1 MKECTSKENKIS
13 GVIFKYLDNKNFVF
27 KETAENY
34 YRNFLPGPVA
44 VVSKSRNKVAPGIE
58 AANQTLGI
66 RIPNY
71 LLILKI
77 IQKKTKRFC
86 LGL

>member
-34 YRNFLPGPVA
+34 YLLDNENDVYCQVKLRKTDMVCFIGYKL
-44 VVSKSRNKVAPGIE
+44 
-58 AANQTLGI
+58 I
-66 RIPNY
+66 R
-71 LLILKI
+71 
-77 IQKKTKRFC
+77 QVERFFV
-86 LGL
+86 